1 VLYGIFT
8 IVPILLYFIIEL
20 HKGIKK
26 AMVYQ
31 KKTSVA
37 ALFTAI
43 CLSVMVT
50 TALSLSIIFFIS
62 LRKITRTE
70 IEQNMSENIAHLR
83 DNVLG
88 RFTEWRT
95 MVRYT
100 AIGLSQIMEQ
110 GESDREKAQTLLK
123 RVVDSQSDAW
133 LLYCCNNLAWNKP
146 GGFMVYHDGLLP
158 QSGYDNTQR
167 SWFQQAKT
175 HPGKV
180 IYIEPYYAARN
191 GKLTVSI
198 ATTVYNN
205 EGRDLGVVSADVS
218 IEFLADMLKKTSA
231 QEYQD
236 TYIINREGLFVSY
249 PDADAILKKSLF
261 DEPKFA
267 SYKKQILS
275 EPSFYHIDKEWFI
288 YSEYISEANW
298 ILVSVI
304 PSSKVYAESDQL
316 MRYLIILDA
325 IILAMVAAVSVGFT
339 YRKLIIPVRGI
350 QEVAERLAK
359 LDFTWRI
366 DNPKSDEFG
375 SIQWALITI
384 RDNLQKAIADLQANL
399 AKISHNS
406 VRLNTVIVESSDAVG
421 VINNNL
427 ESIQSKVG
435 IQTEAVQSTSDSAA
449 EIFGRIDSLNQAV
462 QTQADY
468 LIGSSNTIAQL
479 VEHIA
484 LIRNAVTDT
493 AKTTDTLSKSSETGS
508 RMLTKLSDVL
518 KGIEEQSSTLQNAN
532 KAISEIA
539 GQTNILAMNAAIEA
553 AHAGEVGKGFAVVA
567 GEIRKLAELSGKE
580 SDSISTEIK
589 KMEKAIEEIDGVFK
603 QTLASM
609 DTIFTGIKSM
619 DESFGTVNHAVDKQA
634 SEGSLVLEALKTIH
648 LMTEQVETGTEVIFQ
663 QSNSIQR
670 ELQKLSSIS
679 QEVTES
685 VNEVRTASESI
696 TSFLENAKEIAVAE

>member
-1 VLYGIFT
+1 
-8 IVPILLYFIIEL
+8 
-20 HKGIKK
+20 
-26 AMVYQ
+26 MVYQ

>member
-1 VLYGIFT
+1 
-8 IVPILLYFIIEL
+8 
-20 HKGIKK
+20 
-26 AMVYQ
+26 
-31 KKTSVA
+31 
-37 ALFTAI
+37 
-43 CLSVMVT
+43 
-50 TALSLSIIFFIS
+50 
-62 LRKITRTE
+62 
-70 IEQNMSENIAHLR
+70 
-83 DNVLG
+83 
-88 RFTEWRT
+88 
-95 MVRYT
+95 
-100 AIGLSQIMEQ
+100 
-110 GESDREKAQTLLK
+110 
-123 RVVDSQSDAW
+123 
-133 LLYCCNNLAWNKP
+133 
-146 GGFMVYHDGLLP
+146 
-158 QSGYDNTQR
+158 
-167 SWFQQAKT
+167 
-175 HPGKV
+175 
-180 IYIEPYYAARN
+180 
-191 GKLTVSI
+191 
-198 ATTVYNN
+198 
-205 EGRDLGVVSADVS
+205 
-218 IEFLADMLKKTSA
+218 
-231 QEYQD
+231 
-236 TYIINREGLFVSY
+236 
-249 PDADAILKKSLF
+249 
-261 DEPKFA
+261 
-267 SYKKQILS
+267 
-275 EPSFYHIDKEWFI
+275 
-288 YSEYISEANW
+288 
-298 ILVSVI
+298 
-304 PSSKVYAESDQL
+304 
-316 MRYLIILDA
+316 
-325 IILAMVAAVSVGFT
+325 
-339 YRKLIIPVRGI
+339 
-350 QEVAERLAK
+350 
-359 LDFTWRI
+359 
-366 DNPKSDEFG
+366 
-375 SIQWALITI
+375 
-384 RDNLQKAIADLQANL
+384 
-399 AKISHNS
+399 
-406 VRLNTVIVESSDAVG
+406 